1 MLISITTVHYNKAPI
16 TKLSPQPPKNL
27 VNVTLPQSERQKRL
41 LPYINFYMA
50 QSPNDHAYVNQ
61 NQPYPLPYHHQEKEE
76 QSSTRYTPFLESNA
90 LPGPFL
96 PMVRQKLV
104 AQPQKLI
111 PVDYDGAEQIQKVP
125 NYSAL
130 YDKLSQLK
138 LQQQQLIIQV
148 MTEFGTVTVAR
159 KKVGMSDFLPRNA
172 KLDR

>member
-1 MLISITTVHYNKAPI
+1 MLLSITTVHYNKAPI
-16 TKLSPQPPKNL
+16 TKLSPQPPMSP

-50 QSPNDHAYVNQ
+50 HSPNYQDYVNQ
-61 NQPYPLPYHHQEKEE
+61 NQPYHHQEKTE
-76 QSSTRYTPFLESNA
+76 QSSTKFTPFLDSNA

-96 PMVRQKLV
+96 PMTRQKLV

-111 PVDYDGAEQIQKVP
+111 PVDYDGTEQIHKVP

-130 YDKLSQLK
+130 YDTLSQLK

-148 MTEFGTVTVAR
+148 MT
-159 KKVGMSDFLPRNA
+159 
-172 KLDR
+172 

>member
-16 TKLSPQPPKNL
+16 TKLLSQPPKNL

-50 QSPNDHAYVNQ
+50 QSPNDHQAHVIQ
-61 NQPYPLPYHHQEKEE
+61 NQPYQLAYHHQEKEE
-76 QSSTRYTPFLESNA
+76 QSSTKFTPFLESNA

-96 PMVRQKLV
+96 PMARQKLV
-104 AQPQKLI
+104 AQSQKLI
-111 PVDYDGAEQIQKVP
+111 PVDYDGAEPIQKVP

-148 MTEFGTVTVAR
+148 MPNFW
-159 KKVGMSDFLPRNA
+159 
-172 KLDR
+172 